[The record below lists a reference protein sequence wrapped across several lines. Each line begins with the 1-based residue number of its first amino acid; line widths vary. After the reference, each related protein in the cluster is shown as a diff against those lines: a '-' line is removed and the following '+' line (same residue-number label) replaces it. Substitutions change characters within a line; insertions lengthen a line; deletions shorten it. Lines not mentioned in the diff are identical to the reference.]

1 LYIFEELNYY
11 KIMAIIIVV
20 AVVAIIVLWF
30 VGVQRKLVSSDEL
43 CQNSMSQIGVQQQSR
58 WDAVSALVKLT
69 KSYNEHEYNTLVD
82 VVRQR
87 KDITRTSTA
96 AEANTQEEVLATV
109 SDRIRLVAEQYPELK
124 ANETYSKTM
133 DSLNNYENQVRMSR
147 MVFNDSV
154 TKYNRIVRQFPDSLA
169 AGILKFQVREY
180 LKEVESKKEL
190 PEINI

>member
-1 LYIFEELNYY
+1 MTI
-11 KIMAIIIVV
+11 IIIV
-20 AVVAIIVLWF
+20 AIIAIVAFWLM
-30 VGVQRKLVSSDEL
+30 GIQRKLVSSDEL

-82 VVRQR
+82 VIKQR
-87 KDITRTSTA
+87 KDITRTSA
-96 AEANTQEEVLATV
+96 AADANAQEDVLVAAAAK
-109 SDRIRLVAEQYPELK
+109 IRFVAEQYPELK
-124 ANETYSKTM
+124 ADATYAKTM

-154 TKYNRIVRQFPDSLA
+154 TKYNRIVRQFPDSIVA
-169 AGILKFQVREY
+169 SILKFPLREY
-180 LKEVESKKEL
+180 LKEVESKREL

>member
-1 LYIFEELNYY
+1 MTI
-11 KIMAIIIVV
+11 IIIV
-20 AVVAIIVLWF
+20 AIIAIVALWF
-30 VGVQRKLVSSDEL
+30 MGVQRKLVSSDEL

-82 VVRQR
+82 VIKQR
-87 KDITRTSTA
+87 KDITRTSA
-96 AEANTQEEVLATV
+96 AADANAQEDVLVAAAAK
-109 SDRIRLVAEQYPELK
+109 IRFVAEQYPELK
-124 ANETYSKTM
+124 ADATYAKTM

-154 TKYNRIVRQFPDSLA
+154 TKYNRIVRQFPDSIVA
-169 AGILKFQVREY
+169 SILKFPLREY
-180 LKEVESKKEL
+180 LKEVESKREL

>member
-1 LYIFEELNYY
+1 MTI
-11 KIMAIIIVV
+11 IIIV
-20 AVVAIIVLWF
+20 AIIAIVALWF
-30 VGVQRKLVSSDEL
+30 MGIQRKLVSSDEL

-82 VVRQR
+82 VIKQR
-87 KDITRTSTA
+87 KDITRTSAVADANAQEDVLVA
-96 AEANTQEEVLATV
+96 AAAK
-109 SDRIRLVAEQYPELK
+109 IRFVAEQYPELK
-124 ANETYSKTM
+124 ADATYAKTM

-154 TKYNRIVRQFPDSLA
+154 TKYNRIVRQFPDSIVA
-169 AGILKFQVREY
+169 SILKFPLREY
-180 LKEVESKKEL
+180 LKEVESKREL

>member
-1 LYIFEELNYY
+1 MTI
-11 KIMAIIIVV
+11 IIIV
-20 AVVAIIVLWF
+20 AIIAIVALWF
-30 VGVQRKLVSSDEL
+30 MGIQRKLVSSDEL

-82 VVRQR
+82 VIKQR
-87 KDITRTSTA
+87 KDITRTSA
-96 AEANTQEEVLATV
+96 AADANAQEDVLVAAAAK
-109 SDRIRLVAEQYPELK
+109 IRFVAEQYPELK
-124 ANETYSKTM
+124 ADATYAKTM

-154 TKYNRIVRQFPDSLA
+154 TKYNRIVRQFPDSIVA
-169 AGILKFQVREY
+169 SVLKFPLREY
-180 LKEVESKKEL
+180 LKEVESKREL

>member
-1 LYIFEELNYY
+1 MTI
-11 KIMAIIIVV
+11 IIIVAVIAIV
-20 AVVAIIVLWF
+20 ALWF
-30 VGVQRKLVSSDEL
+30 MGVQRKLVSSDEL

-82 VVRQR
+82 VIKQR
-87 KDITRTSTA
+87 KDITRTSA
-96 AEANTQEEVLATV
+96 AADANAQEDILVAAAAK
-109 SDRIRLVAEQYPELK
+109 IRFVAEQYPELK
-124 ANETYSKTM
+124 ADATYAKTM

-154 TKYNRIVRQFPDSLA
+154 TKYNRIVRQFPDSIVA
-169 AGILKFQVREY
+169 SILKFPLREY
-180 LKEVESKKEL
+180 LKEVESKREL

>member
-1 LYIFEELNYY
+1 
-11 KIMAIIIVV
+11 MTIISIV
-20 AVVAIIVLWF
+20 AVIAIVALWF
-30 VGVQRKLVSSDEL
+30 MGVQRKLVSSDEL

-82 VVRQR
+82 VIKQR
-87 KDITRTSTA
+87 KDITRTSA
-96 AEANTQEEVLATV
+96 AADANAQEDILVAAAAK
-109 SDRIRLVAEQYPELK
+109 IRFVAEQYPELK
-124 ANETYSKTM
+124 ADATYAKTM

-154 TKYNRIVRQFPDSLA
+154 TKYNRIVRQFPDSIVA
-169 AGILKFQVREY
+169 SILKFPLREY
-180 LKEVESKKEL
+180 LKEVESKREL

>member
-1 LYIFEELNYY
+1 MTI
-11 KIMAIIIVV
+11 IIIV
-20 AVVAIIVLWF
+20 AIIAIVALWF
-30 VGVQRKLVSSDEL
+30 MGIQRKLVSSDEL

-82 VVRQR
+82 IIKQR
-87 KDITRTSTA
+87 KDITRTSA
-96 AEANTQEEVLATV
+96 AADANAQEDVLVAAAAK
-109 SDRIRLVAEQYPELK
+109 IRFVAEQYPELK
-124 ANETYSKTM
+124 ADATYAKTM

-154 TKYNRIVRQFPDSLA
+154 TKYNRIVRQFPDSIVA
-169 AGILKFQVREY
+169 SILKFPLREY
-180 LKEVESKKEL
+180 LKEVESKREL

>member
-1 LYIFEELNYY
+1 MTI
-11 KIMAIIIVV
+11 IIIVAVIAIV
-20 AVVAIIVLWF
+20 ALWF
-30 VGVQRKLVSSDEL
+30 MGVQRKLVSSDEL

-82 VVRQR
+82 VIKQR
-87 KDITRTSTA
+87 KDITRTSA
-96 AEANTQEEVLATV
+96 AADANAQEDVLVAAAAK
-109 SDRIRLVAEQYPELK
+109 IRFVAEQYPELK
-124 ANETYSKTM
+124 ADATYSKTM

-154 TKYNRIVRQFPDSLA
+154 TKYNRIVRQFPDSIVA
-169 AGILKFQVREY
+169 SILKFPLREY
-180 LKEVESKKEL
+180 LKEVESKREL

>member
-1 LYIFEELNYY
+1 MTI
-11 KIMAIIIVV
+11 IIIV
-20 AVVAIIVLWF
+20 AIIAIVVFWF
-30 VGVQRKLVSSDEL
+30 MGIQRKLVSSDEL

-82 VVRQR
+82 VIKQR
-87 KDITRTSTA
+87 KDITRTSAVADANAQEDVLVA
-96 AEANTQEEVLATV
+96 AAAK
-109 SDRIRLVAEQYPELK
+109 IRFVAEQYPELK
-124 ANETYSKTM
+124 ADATYAKTM

-154 TKYNRIVRQFPDSLA
+154 TKYNRIVRQFPDSIVA
-169 AGILKFQVREY
+169 SILKFPLREY
-180 LKEVESKKEL
+180 LKEVESKREL

>member
-1 LYIFEELNYY
+1 MTI
-11 KIMAIIIVV
+11 IIIV
-20 AVVAIIVLWF
+20 AIIAIVAFWF
-30 VGVQRKLVSSDEL
+30 MGIQRKLVSSDEL

-82 VVRQR
+82 GIKQR
-87 KDITRTSTA
+87 KDITRTSA
-96 AEANTQEEVLATV
+96 AADANAQEDVLVAAA
-109 SDRIRLVAEQYPELK
+109 DKIRFVAEQYPELK
-124 ANETYSKTM
+124 ADATYAKTM

-154 TKYNRIVRQFPDSLA
+154 TKYNRIVRQFPDSIVA
-169 AGILKFQVREY
+169 SILKFPLREY
-180 LKEVESKKEL
+180 LKEVESKREL

>member
-1 LYIFEELNYY
+1 
-11 KIMAIIIVV
+11 MTIIIVV
-20 AVVAIIVLWF
+20 AIIAIVALWF
-30 VGVQRKLVSSDEL
+30 MGIQRKLVSSDEL

-82 VVRQR
+82 VIKQR
-87 KDITRTSTA
+87 KDITRTSA
-96 AEANTQEEVLATV
+96 AADANAQEDILVAAAAK
-109 SDRIRLVAEQYPELK
+109 IRFVAEQYPELK
-124 ANETYSKTM
+124 ADATYAKTM

-154 TKYNRIVRQFPDSLA
+154 TKYNRIVRQFPDSIVA
-169 AGILKFQVREY
+169 SILKFPLREY
-180 LKEVESKKEL
+180 LKEVESKREL

>member
-1 LYIFEELNYY
+1 MTI
-11 KIMAIIIVV
+11 IIIV
-20 AVVAIIVLWF
+20 AIIAIVALWF
-30 VGVQRKLVSSDEL
+30 MGIQRKLVSSDEL

-82 VVRQR
+82 VIKQR
-87 KDITRTSTA
+87 KDITRTSA
-96 AEANTQEEVLATV
+96 AADANAQEDVLVAAAAK
-109 SDRIRLVAEQYPELK
+109 IRFVAEQYPELK
-124 ANETYSKTM
+124 ADATYAKTM

-154 TKYNRIVRQFPDSLA
+154 TKYNRIVRQFPDSIVA
-169 AGILKFQVREY
+169 SILKFPLREY
-180 LKEVESKKEL
+180 LKDVESKREL

>member
-1 LYIFEELNYY
+1 MTI
-11 KIMAIIIVV
+11 IIIV
-20 AVVAIIVLWF
+20 AIIAIVAFWF
-30 VGVQRKLVSSDEL
+30 MGVQRKLVSSDEL

-82 VVRQR
+82 VIKQR
-87 KDITRTSTA
+87 KDITRTSAVADANAQEDVLVA
-96 AEANTQEEVLATV
+96 AA
-109 SDRIRLVAEQYPELK
+109 DKIRFVAEQYPELK
-124 ANETYSKTM
+124 ADATYAKTM

-154 TKYNRIVRQFPDSLA
+154 TKYNRIVRQFPDSIVA
-169 AGILKFQVREY
+169 SILKFPLREY
-180 LKEVESKKEL
+180 LKEVESKREL

>member
-1 LYIFEELNYY
+1 
-11 KIMAIIIVV
+11 MAIIIVV

>member
-1 LYIFEELNYY
+1 MTI
-11 KIMAIIIVV
+11 IIIV
-20 AVVAIIVLWF
+20 AIIAIVAFWF
-30 VGVQRKLVSSDEL
+30 MGIQRKLVSSDEL

-82 VVRQR
+82 VIKQL
-87 KDITRTSTA
+87 KDITRTSA
-96 AEANTQEEVLATV
+96 AADANAQEDVLVAAAAK
-109 SDRIRLVAEQYPELK
+109 IRFVAEQYPELK
-124 ANETYSKTM
+124 ADATYAKTM

-154 TKYNRIVRQFPDSLA
+154 TKYNRIVRQFPDSIVA
-169 AGILKFQVREY
+169 SILKFPLREY
-180 LKEVESKKEL
+180 LKEVESKREL

>member
-1 LYIFEELNYY
+1 MTI
-11 KIMAIIIVV
+11 IIIV
-20 AVVAIIVLWF
+20 AIIAIVALWF
-30 VGVQRKLVSSDEL
+30 MGIQRKLVSSDEL

-82 VVRQR
+82 VIKQR
-87 KDITRTSTA
+87 KDITRTSA
-96 AEANTQEEVLATV
+96 AADANAQEDVLVAAAAK
-109 SDRIRLVAEQYPELK
+109 IRFVAEQYPELK
-124 ANETYSKTM
+124 ADATYAKTM

-154 TKYNRIVRQFPDSLA
+154 TKYNRIVRQFPDSIVA
-169 AGILKFQVREY
+169 SILKFPPREY
-180 LKEVESKKEL
+180 LKEVESKREL

>member
-1 LYIFEELNYY
+1 MTI
-11 KIMAIIIVV
+11 IIIVAVIAIV
-20 AVVAIIVLWF
+20 ALWF
-30 VGVQRKLVSSDEL
+30 MGIQRKLVSSDEL

-82 VVRQR
+82 VIRQR
-87 KDITRTSTA
+87 KDITRTSA
-96 AEANTQEEVLATV
+96 AADANAQEDVLVAAAA
-109 SDRIRLVAEQYPELK
+109 RIRFVAEQYPELK
-124 ANETYSKTM
+124 ADATYAKTM

-154 TKYNRIVRQFPDSLA
+154 TKYNRIVRQFPDSIV
-169 AGILKFQVREY
+169 AGILKFPLREY
-180 LKEVESKKEL
+180 LKEVESKREM

>member
-1 LYIFEELNYY
+1 MTI
-11 KIMAIIIVV
+11 IIIVAVIAIV
-20 AVVAIIVLWF
+20 ALWF
-30 VGVQRKLVSSDEL
+30 MGIQRKLVSSDEL

-82 VVRQR
+82 VIKQR
-87 KDITRTSTA
+87 KDITRTSA
-96 AEANTQEEVLATV
+96 AADANAQEDVLVAAAAK
-109 SDRIRLVAEQYPELK
+109 IRFVAEQYPELK
-124 ANETYSKTM
+124 ADATYSKTM

-154 TKYNRIVRQFPDSLA
+154 TKYNRIVRQFPDSIVA
-169 AGILKFQVREY
+169 SILKFPLREY
-180 LKEVESKKEL
+180 LKEVESKREL

>member
-1 LYIFEELNYY
+1 MTI
-11 KIMAIIIVV
+11 IIIVAVIAIV
-20 AVVAIIVLWF
+20 ALWF
-30 VGVQRKLVSSDEL
+30 MGVQRKLVSSDEL

-82 VVRQR
+82 VIKQR
-87 KDITRTSTA
+87 KDITRTSA
-96 AEANTQEEVLATV
+96 AADANAQEDVLVAAAAK
-109 SDRIRLVAEQYPELK
+109 IRFVAEQYPELK
-124 ANETYSKTM
+124 ADATYAKTM

-154 TKYNRIVRQFPDSLA
+154 TKYNRIVRQFPDSIVA
-169 AGILKFQVREY
+169 SILKFPLREY
-180 LKEVESKKEL
+180 LKEVESKREL

>member
-1 LYIFEELNYY
+1 MTI
-11 KIMAIIIVV
+11 IIIV
-20 AVVAIIVLWF
+20 AIIAIVALWF
-30 VGVQRKLVSSDEL
+30 MGIQRKLVSSDEL

-82 VVRQR
+82 VIKQR
-87 KDITRTSTA
+87 KDITRTSA
-96 AEANTQEEVLATV
+96 AADANAQEDVLVAAAAK
-109 SDRIRLVAEQYPELK
+109 IRFVAEQYPELK
-124 ANETYSKTM
+124 ADATYAKTM

-154 TKYNRIVRQFPDSLA
+154 TKYNRIVRQFPDSIVA
-169 AGILKFQVREY
+169 SILKFPLREY
-180 LKEVESKKEL
+180 LKEVEYKREL

>member
-1 LYIFEELNYY
+1 MTI
-11 KIMAIIIVV
+11 IIIV
-20 AVVAIIVLWF
+20 AIIAIVAFWF
-30 VGVQRKLVSSDEL
+30 MGIQRKLVSSDEL

-82 VVRQR
+82 VIKQR
-87 KDITRTSTA
+87 KDITRTSAVADANAQEDVLVA
-96 AEANTQEEVLATV
+96 AA
-109 SDRIRLVAEQYPELK
+109 DKIRFVAEQYPELK
-124 ANETYSKTM
+124 ADATYAKTM

-154 TKYNRIVRQFPDSLA
+154 TKYNRIVRQFPDSIVA
-169 AGILKFQVREY
+169 SVLKFPLREY
-180 LKEVESKKEL
+180 LKEVESKREL

>member
-1 LYIFEELNYY
+1 MTI
-11 KIMAIIIVV
+11 IIIV
-20 AVVAIIVLWF
+20 AIIAIVAFWF
-30 VGVQRKLVSSDEL
+30 MGIQRKLVSSDEL

-82 VVRQR
+82 VIKQR
-87 KDITRTSTA
+87 KDITRTSAVAYANAQEDVLVA
-96 AEANTQEEVLATV
+96 AAAK
-109 SDRIRLVAEQYPELK
+109 IRFVAEQYPELK
-124 ANETYSKTM
+124 ADATYAKTM

-154 TKYNRIVRQFPDSLA
+154 TKYNRIVRQFPDSIVA
-169 AGILKFQVREY
+169 SILKFPLREY
-180 LKEVESKKEL
+180 LKEVESKREL